1 MCRQTSDGG
10 RTARVRRVIG
20 AILAAGCMF
29 GFCAP
34 VLAQSAK
41 PFGDKPA
48 KRKVATAKPAAIYH
62 LDVQNERIDV
72 HVTLHK
78 SENVKVEFP
87 FSEALVGNAEIA
99 DVVPLTN
106 ASINILGKKIGV
118 TRLSL
123 LDQKKQVLGI
133 VDVEVTHDVETLK
146 RVMRDNPSFANLRV
160 TSANGRVMLTGVA
173 PDSVAM
179 SKVLALAEQFAPGE
193 VTNAMTVASPQQVM
207 LEVRFIEA
215 SRTLDRG
222 FGVNVAAAGK
232 RFGGLTGIENYA
244 TDPNTGATTYNLASG
259 LGNNLIPFGAGIGAF
274 TAGKTS
280 VDVVIKALEEQGLA
294 RRLAEPNLVALSGDT
309 ASFLAGGEFPFPV
322 AGANNT
328 VMTEFKKF
336 GIGLAFTPTVLAG
349 RQINLKIEPEVS
361 EIDISN
367 QALVGNMP
375 VPGLSVRRASTTVE
389 LRDGQSFM
397 IAGLLQGSH
406 VADTRSM
413 PWIGEVPVLG
423 ALFRSQSFKKKETDL
438 VIIVTPRLVRP
449 QIPGDK
455 QGSPLDNRKPAN
467 DVEFFLDGKQEVQV
481 SKSPRNP
488 GGHIIDYA
496 PGPQVDADYMGAKQ

>member
-1 MCRQTSDGG
+1 MSAYVPEG
-10 RTARVRRVIG
+10 AKLPWIRRSL
-20 AILAAGCMF
+20 LAALAAVCLI

-34 VLAQSAK
+34 LAAQSVK
-41 PFGDKPA
+41 PDEVKRTKTKTVSTKP
-48 KRKVATAKPAAIYH
+48 VPIYH

-72 HVTLHK
+72 RITVHK
-78 SENVKVEFP
+78 SENVRVEYP
-87 FSEALVGNAEIA
+87 FSDALVANSDIA

-133 VDVEVTHDVETLK
+133 VDVEVTHDIDTLR
-146 RVMRDNPSFANLRV
+146 RVMRDNPSYANIRV
-160 TSANGRVMLTGVA
+160 TSVNGKVMLTGMA

-179 SKVLALAEQFAPGE
+179 SKALALAEQFAPGE
-193 VTNAMTVASPQQVM
+193 VTNAMTVAAPQQVM

-222 FGVNVAAAGK
+222 LGVNVAAAGK
-232 RFGGLTGIENYA
+232 HIGGLSGIESFG
-244 TDPNTGATTYNLASG
+244 TTGSGNLFNDLSTG
-259 LGNNLIPFGAGIGAF
+259 LGNNLTPFGAGIGSF
-274 TAGKTS
+274 VAGGTQ
-280 VDVVIKALEEQGLA
+280 VDIVIKALEEQGLA

-328 VMTEFKKF
+328 ITTEFKKF

-361 EIDISN
+361 EIDTTSMK
-367 QALVGNMP
+367 LVGAIS

-397 IAGLLQGSH
+397 VAGLLQGSH

-413 PWIGEVPVLG
+413 PWIGEVPVIG
-423 ALFRSQSFKKKETDL
+423 ALFRSQSFQKKETDL

-467 DVEFFLDGKQEVQV
+467 DVEFFLGGKQEIQA
-481 SKSPRNP
+481 SKRPKDL
-488 GGHIIDYA
+488 GGHILDYT
-496 PGPQVDADYMGAKQ
+496 PGQGADTSYKGAN

>member
-1 MCRQTSDGG
+1 MSRHIPAGG
-10 RTARVRRVIG
+10 RTAQLRRVIG
-20 AILAAGCMF
+20 AMLAAGCIV

-34 VLAQSAK
+34 VAAQTAK
-41 PFGDKPA
+41 APANKPA
-48 KRKVATAKPAAIYH
+48 KYKVASGKPAALYH
-62 LDVQNERIDV
+62 IDVQNERIDV

-78 SENVKVEFP
+78 SENVRVEFP

-160 TSANGRVMLTGVA
+160 TSVNGRVMLTGMA
-173 PDSVAM
+173 PDSVAL
-179 SKVLALAEQFAPGE
+179 SKALSLAEQFAPGE

-215 SRTLDRG
+215 SRSVDRG
-222 FGVNVAAAGK
+222 FGVN
-232 RFGGLTGIENYA
+232 FLTGGQRSGSVTGIENYS
-244 TDPNTGATTYNLASG
+244 TDNGVTSYNMSSG
-259 LGNNLIPFGAGIGAF
+259 LGNNLVPFGAGVGNFI
-274 TAGKTS
+274 AGKTS
-280 VDVVIKALEEQGLA
+280 IDVVIKALEERGLA

-322 AGANNT
+322 AGSNNT
-328 VMTEFKKF
+328 ITTEFKKF

-361 EIDISN
+361 EIDVSSQRLIGAN
-367 QALVGNMP
+367 A

-406 VADTRSM
+406 VADTRAM

-423 ALFRSQSFKKKETDL
+423 SLFRSQSFQKKETDL

-467 DVEFFLDGKQEVQV
+467 DVEFFLDGQQEIQV
-481 SKSPRNP
+481 SKTPQDR
-488 GGHIIDYA
+488 GGHIIDYT
-496 PGPQVDADYMGAKQ
+496 PGPQVDSNYNYKGAK